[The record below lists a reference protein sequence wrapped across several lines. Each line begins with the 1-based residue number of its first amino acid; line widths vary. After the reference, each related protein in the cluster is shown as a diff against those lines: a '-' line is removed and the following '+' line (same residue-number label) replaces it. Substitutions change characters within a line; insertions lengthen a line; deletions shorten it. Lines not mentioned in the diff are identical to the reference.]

1 MNRLTD
7 TITSITLVAAIS
19 LLAGCG
25 KDAAP
30 VTGFPED
37 GAVRISTD
45 SPATKDG
52 GSTYEGSSLGLFIDY
67 GSAAPA
73 RYTMSNVRWS
83 RNGVDWSPETQMLW
97 VDATTGAGLY
107 AYAPYVA
114 GQDDR
119 SSISFAI
126 PQDQRGGTMEADLVS
141 WANGSFVP
149 NSSNPAFV
157 GEKVQIDFSHRLVKL
172 TLSLTKGTELTPD
185 ITVSEVKLKGTS
197 AEVKFSAVTGEVSS
211 PEGSA
216 DILMH
221 ASGALEYEA
230 VFYPGA
236 GQQAGAKM
244 LAVTL
249 SNGAIFEYTVPASG
263 LVSGGLLAG
272 SAYKMKLRIGK
283 DRIEIDD
290 EYLGIIDWF
299 SGQFSGGEP
308 APVGFAGG
316 LGTAGEPY
324 LIETEAQLRYFA
336 AQVNGGNSFHG
347 KYIKV
352 DKPISMSSDEF
363 TPIGEKAACPFE
375 GHFIG
380 NIISNLRLKDGKER
394 RSGLF
399 GFVEGRGESDMAS
412 VENVILEGPK
422 PFSSQSTFAGFLC
435 GIARYASFKGCEI
448 LYGASL
454 LCEEGNTAGGMVGLL
469 KNSTM
474 ESCSIPHGIS
484 FPSATGYG
492 GYGGGLCGLI
502 ESSEIRNCQVSG
514 IVFPDSGNYY
524 GGGIANSISGS
535 NIIEGCEISG
545 TFRSAQSQFGGLF
558 GTIGG
563 GDYLIKDCHA
573 DVFFLVTGN
582 STWSGFAGEIY
593 SGVTGEVRNCGFDID
608 FNYEDDA
615 SYLISRTDDSTLS
628 FTDCWYK
635 LKGKNPTKGMVG
647 AHSNPDEHYSGF
659 KQKK

>member
-7 TITSITLVAAIS
+7 TITSIALIAAMS

-25 KDAAP
+25 KDSAP

-73 RYTMSNVRWS
+73 RYTMSNVRWT
-83 RNGVDWSPETQMLW
+83 RNGADWSPENQMLW
-97 VDATTGAGLY
+97 KDATTGAGLY

-119 SSISFAI
+119 GSITFAI
-126 PQDQRGGTMEADLVS
+126 PQDQRDGTMEADLVS
-141 WANGSFVP
+141 WANDSFVP

-172 TLSLTKGTELTPD
+172 TLSLTKGSELTPA

-216 DILMH
+216 DIRMH
-221 ASGALEYEA
+221 ANSELEYEA

-244 LAVTL
+244 LAVTM
-249 SNGAIFEYTVPASG
+249 SNGAVFEYTVPASG
-263 LVSGGLLAG
+263 LLSGGLLAG

-290 EYLGIIDWF
+290 DYLSVMDWLT
-299 SGQFSGGEP
+299 GQFSGGEP

-324 LIETEAQLRYFA
+324 LIETEAQLRHFA
-336 AQVNGGNSFHG
+336 DLVNGGNSFHG

-352 DKPISMSSDEF
+352 NDIINMSRDEF
-363 TPIGEKAACPFE
+363 TPIGEKDDRPFE

-380 NIISNLRLKDGKER
+380 NIIRGLQLKDGSDR

-399 GFVEGRGESDMAS
+399 GFVYGRGASDMAS
-412 VENVILEGPK
+412 VENVILEDPM
-422 PFSSQSTFAGFLC
+422 PFVSKSTFVGFLC
-435 GIARYASFKGCEI
+435 GIAQYASFKGCEI

-454 LCEEGNTAGGMVGLL
+454 SFGETTTAGGMVGLL
-469 KNSTM
+469 KKSTM
-474 ESCSIPHGIS
+474 ESCSIDGIGFQLTS
-484 FPSATGYG
+484 GDFSNA
-492 GYGGGLCGLI
+492 GGLCGQI

-514 IVFPDSGNYY
+514 IVFPDSGDYY
-524 GGGIANSISGS
+524 GGGITNEIRGS
-535 NIIEGCEISG
+535 NIIEGCEVSG
-545 TFRSAQSQFGGLF
+545 TFGIGNSQFGGMF
-558 GTIGG
+558 GSITS

-573 DVFFLVTGN
+573 DVSFRDTGRG
-582 STWSGFAGEIY
+582 TYGGFANDIY
-593 SGVTGEVRNCGFDID
+593 SGVTGEVRNCGFDIY
-608 FNYEDDA
+608 FEYADA
-615 SYLISRTDDSTLS
+615 YSYLISRTDDSTLT

-635 LKGKNPTKGMVG
+635 LNGENPTEGMVG
-647 AHSNPDEHYSGF
+647 NHSNPDENYSGF
-659 KQKK
+659 KQKY

>member
-7 TITSITLVAAIS
+7 TITSIALIAAMS

-73 RYTMSNVRWS
+73 RYTMSNVRWT
-83 RNGVDWSPETQMLW
+83 RNGADWSPESQMLW
-97 VDATTGAGLY
+97 KDATTGAGLY

-119 SSISFAI
+119 GSISFAI
-126 PQDQRGGTMEADLVS
+126 PQDQREGTMEADLVS
-141 WANGSFVP
+141 WANDSFVP

-172 TLSLTKGTELTPD
+172 TLSLTKGSELTPD

-221 ASGALEYEA
+221 ANGELEYEA

-244 LAVTL
+244 LAVTM
-249 SNGAIFEYTVPASG
+249 SNGAVFEYTVPASG
-263 LVSGGLLAG
+263 LLSGGLLAG
-272 SAYKMKLRIGK
+272 SAYRMKLRIGK

-290 EYLGIIDWF
+290 DYLRVQDWLT
-299 SGQFSGGEP
+299 GQFSGGEP
-308 APVGFAGG
+308 APVDFAGG

-324 LIETEAQLRYFA
+324 LIETEAQLRHFA
-336 AQVNGGNSFHG
+336 DLVNAGNSFHG

-352 DKPISMSSDEF
+352 NNVINMSSDEF
-363 TPIGEKAACPFE
+363 TPIGEKDDRPFE

-380 NIISNLRLKDGKER
+380 NIITGLKLKDGIGR

-399 GFVEGRGESDMAS
+399 GFVYGRGESDMAS
-412 VENVILEGPK
+412 VENVILDDPK
-422 PFSSQSTFAGFLC
+422 PFVSESAFVGFLC
-435 GIARYASFKGCEI
+435 GIAQYASFKGCEL

-454 LCEEGNTAGGMVGLL
+454 SCGGATTAGGMVGLL

-484 FPSATGYG
+484 FEMTSGDGLYA
-492 GYGGGLCGLI
+492 GGLCGQV

-514 IVFPDSGNYY
+514 ISFPDSGDYR
-524 GGGIANSISGS
+524 GGGITNEIRGS
-535 NIIEGCEISG
+535 NIIEGCEVSG
-545 TFRSAQSQFGGLF
+545 TFRSPASRFGGMF
-558 GTIGG
+558 GAIDS

-573 DVFFLVTGN
+573 DVFFLATGN
-582 STWSGFAGEIY
+582 STWSGFADSIN
-593 SGVTGEVRNCGFDID
+593 SGVTGEVRNCGFDIN
-608 FNYEDDA
+608 FNFQDDET
-615 SYLISRTDDSTLS
+615 YLISSTDWSTLT

-635 LKGKNPTKGMVG
+635 LNGENPTEGMVG
-647 AHSNPDEHYSGF
+647 NHSNPDENYSGF
-659 KQKK
+659 KQKY

>member
-7 TITSITLVAAIS
+7 TITSIALVAAMS

-52 GSTYEGSSLGLFIDY
+52 GNTYEGSSLGLFIDY

-73 RYTMSNVRWS
+73 RYTMSNVRWT
-83 RNGVDWSPETQMLW
+83 RNGADWSPETQMLW
-97 VDATTGAGLY
+97 KDATTGAGLY

-119 SSISFAI
+119 GSISFTI
-126 PQDQRGGTMEADLVS
+126 PQDQRDGTMEADLIS

-149 NSSNPAFV
+149 NSSNPAFI

-172 TLSLTKGTELTPD
+172 TLSLTKGTELTSD
-185 ITVSEVKLKGTS
+185 ISVSEVKLKGTS
-197 AEVKFSAVTGEVSS
+197 AEVKFSAETGEVSS

-221 ASGALEYEA
+221 ANGELEYEA

-244 LAVTL
+244 LAVAM
-249 SNGAIFEYTVPASG
+249 SNGAVFEYTVPASG
-263 LVSGGLLAG
+263 LLSGGLLAG

-283 DRIEIDD
+283 DRLEIDD
-290 EYLGIIDWF
+290 DYLGIMDWLT
-299 SGQFSGGEP
+299 GQFSGGEP
-308 APVGFAGG
+308 APVDFAGG

-324 LIETEAQLRYFA
+324 LIENEAQLRHFA
-336 AQVNGGNSFHG
+336 DLVNAGNSFHG

-352 DKPISMSSDEF
+352 DRPIYMSSDEF
-363 TPIGEKAACPFE
+363 TPIGEKENCPFE

-380 NIISNLRLKDGKER
+380 NVISNLQLKDGVAR

-399 GFVEGRGESDMAS
+399 GFVYGRGASDKAS
-412 VENVILEGPK
+412 VENVILTPRSFVSE
-422 PFSSQSTFAGFLC
+422 STFAGFLC
-435 GIARYASFKGCEI
+435 GVANYASFKGCKI
-448 LYGASL
+448 LGASL
-454 LCEEGNTAGGMVGLL
+454 STSEEGCTAGGMVGLL

-474 ESCSIPHGIS
+474 ESCSIDGIS
-484 FPSATGYG
+484 FQNTSGMDG
-492 GYGGGLCGLI
+492 NGGGLCGLI

-514 IVFPDSGNYY
+514 VSFPDSGNYY
-524 GGGIANSISGS
+524 GGGIANTIQGS
-535 NIIEGCEISG
+535 NIIEGCEVSG
-545 TFRSAQSQFGGLF
+545 TFLSVQSYFGGMF
-558 GTIGG
+558 GNINRGE
-563 GDYLIKDCHA
+563 YLIKDCHA
-573 DVFFLVTGN
+573 DVFFRDTGYG
-582 STWSGFAGEIY
+582 TYSGFANEIY
-593 SGVTGEVRNCGFDID
+593 SGATGEVRNCGFDIN
-608 FNYEDDA
+608 FEYADA
-615 SYLISRTDDSTLS
+615 YSYLISKSDNSTLT

-635 LKGKNPTKGMVG
+635 LNGKNPTGGMVG
-647 AHSNPDEHYSGF
+647 SHSNPDENYVGF
-659 KQKK
+659 TQKN

>member
-7 TITSITLVAAIS
+7 TITSIALIAAMS

-73 RYTMSNVRWS
+73 RYTMSNVRWT
-83 RNGVDWSPETQMLW
+83 RNGAEWSPEAQMLW
-97 VDATTGAGLY
+97 KDATTGAGLY

-119 SSISFAI
+119 GSISFAI
-126 PQDQRGGTMEADLVS
+126 PQDQRDGTMEADLVS

-157 GEKVQIDFSHRLVKL
+157 GGKVQIDFSHRLVKL

-197 AEVKFSAVTGEVSS
+197 AAVKFSAVTGEVSS

-216 DILMH
+216 DIRMH
-221 ASGALEYEA
+221 ANSELEYEA

-244 LAVTL
+244 LAVTM
-249 SNGAIFEYTVPASG
+249 SNGAVFEYTVPASG
-263 LVSGGLLAG
+263 LLSGGLLAG
-272 SAYKMKLRIGK
+272 SAYKMRLRIGK

-290 EYLGIIDWF
+290 DYLGLAGWLT
-299 SGQFSGGEP
+299 GQFSGGEP

-324 LIETEAQLRYFA
+324 LIETEAQLRHFA
-336 AQVNGGNSFHG
+336 DLVNGGNSFHG

-352 DKPISMSSDEF
+352 NKIINMSSDEF
-363 TPIGEKAACPFE
+363 TPIGEKETCPFE

-380 NIISNLRLKDGKER
+380 NIITNLRLKDGVAR

-399 GFVEGRGESDMAS
+399 GFVYGRGESDMAS
-412 VENVILEGPK
+412 VENVILEGPR
-422 PFSSQSTFAGFLC
+422 PFVSESTFAGFLC
-435 GIARYASFKGCEI
+435 GVANYASFKGCM
-448 LYGASL
+448 LRGASL
-454 LCEEGNTAGGMVGLL
+454 SFGGANTVGGMVGLL

-474 ESCSIPHGIS
+474 ESCSIDSIS
-484 FPSATGYG
+484 FQNTSSMD
-492 GYGGGLCGLI
+492 GYGGGLCGQI
-502 ESSEIRNCQVSG
+502 ESSEIRNCQILGVS
-514 IVFPDSGNYY
+514 FPDPGNYY
-524 GGGIANSISGS
+524 GGGIASTISGS
-535 NIIEGCEISG
+535 NIIEGCEVSG
-545 TFRSAQSQFGGLF
+545 TFNSSWSKFGGMF
-558 GTIGG
+558 GTIGR

-573 DVFFLVTGN
+573 DVFFLATGG
-582 STWSGFAGEIY
+582 STWSGFAGDIQ
-593 SGVTGEVRNCGFDID
+593 SGVTGEVRNCGFDIN
-608 FNYEDDA
+608 FYFQDDET
-615 SYLISRTDDSTLS
+615 YLISKTDDSTLT

-635 LKGKNPTKGMVG
+635 LNGENPTEGMVG
-647 AHSNPDEHYSGF
+647 DHSNPDENYSGF
-659 KQKK
+659 KQKY

>member
-7 TITSITLVAAIS
+7 TITSIALIAAMS

-37 GAVRISTD
+37 GEVRISTD

-73 RYTMSNVRWS
+73 RYTMSNVRWT
-83 RNGVDWSPETQMLW
+83 RNGADWSPESQMLW
-97 VDATTGAGLY
+97 KDATTGAGLY

-119 SSISFAI
+119 GSITFAI
-126 PQDQRGGTMEADLVS
+126 PQDQRDGTMDADLVS
-141 WANGSFVP
+141 WANDSFVP

-172 TLSLTKGTELTPD
+172 TLSLTKGSELTPD

-221 ASGALEYEA
+221 SNGELEYEA

-244 LAVTL
+244 LAVTM
-249 SNGAIFEYTVPASG
+249 SNGAVFEYTVPASG
-263 LVSGGLLAG
+263 LLSGGLLAG

-290 EYLGIIDWF
+290 DYLRVQDWLT
-299 SGQFSGGEP
+299 GQFSGGEP
-308 APVGFAGG
+308 APVDFAGG

-324 LIETEAQLRYFA
+324 LIETEAQLRHFA
-336 AQVNGGNSFHG
+336 NLVNGGNSFHG

-352 DKPISMSSDEF
+352 NDIINMSSDEF
-363 TPIGEKAACPFE
+363 TPIGEKDDRPFA

-380 NIISNLRLKDGKER
+380 NIITGLKLKDGSDR

-399 GFVEGRGESDMAS
+399 GYVYGRGESDMAS
-412 VENVILEGPK
+412 VENVILEPR
-422 PFSSQSTFAGFLC
+422 SFASESAFVGFLC
-435 GIARYASFKGCEI
+435 GIAQYASFKGCE
-448 LYGASL
+448 LLGASL
-454 LCEEGNTAGGMVGLL
+454 SFGEATTAGGMVGLL
-469 KNSTM
+469 KKSTM
-474 ESCSIPHGIS
+474 ESCSIDGIRFQLTS
-484 FPSATGYG
+484 GDLSYA
-492 GYGGGLCGLI
+492 GGLCGQV
-502 ESSEIRNCQVSG
+502 ESSEIRNCQVSR

-524 GGGIANSISGS
+524 GGGITNEIRGS
-535 NIIEGCEISG
+535 NIIEGCKVSG
-545 TFRSAQSQFGGLF
+545 TFGTGNSQFGGMF
-558 GTIGG
+558 GIINRGE
-563 GDYLIKDCHA
+563 YLIKDCHA
-573 DVFFLVTGN
+573 DVSFRNSGN
-582 STWSGFAGEIY
+582 GTYGGFANDIY
-593 SGVTGEVRNCGFDID
+593 RGVTGEVRNCGFDINFEYTD
-608 FNYEDDA
+608 PY
-615 SYLISRTDDSTLS
+615 SYLISKTDDSTLT

-635 LKGKNPTKGMVG
+635 LNGENPTEGMVG
-647 AHSNPDEHYSGF
+647 NHSNPDENYSGF
-659 KQKK
+659 KQKY

>member
-7 TITSITLVAAIS
+7 TITSIALVAAMS

-52 GSTYEGSSLGLFIDY
+52 GNTYEGSSLGLFIDY

-73 RYTMSNVRWS
+73 RYTMSNVRWT
-83 RNGVDWSPETQMLW
+83 RNGADWSPETQMLW
-97 VDATTGAGLY
+97 KDATTGAGLY

-119 SSISFAI
+119 GSISFTI
-126 PQDQRGGTMEADLVS
+126 PQDQRDGTMEADLIS
-141 WANGSFVP
+141 WANDSFVP
-149 NSSNPAFV
+149 NSSNPAFI

-172 TLSLTKGTELTPD
+172 TLSLTKGTELTSD
-185 ITVSEVKLKGTS
+185 ISVSEVKLKGTS
-197 AEVKFSAVTGEVSS
+197 AEVKFSAETGEVSS

-221 ASGALEYEA
+221 ANGELEYEA

-244 LAVTL
+244 LAVAM
-249 SNGAIFEYTVPASG
+249 SNGAVFEYTVPASG
-263 LVSGGLLAG
+263 LLSGGLLAG

-283 DRIEIDD
+283 DRLEIDD
-290 EYLGIIDWF
+290 DYLGIMDWLT
-299 SGQFSGGEP
+299 GQFSGGEP
-308 APVGFAGG
+308 APVDFAGG

-324 LIETEAQLRYFA
+324 LIENEAQLRHFA
-336 AQVNGGNSFHG
+336 DLVNAGNSFHG

-352 DKPISMSSDEF
+352 DRPIYMSSDEF
-363 TPIGEKAACPFE
+363 TPIGEKENCPFE

-380 NIISNLRLKDGKER
+380 NVISNLQLKDGVAR

-399 GFVEGRGESDMAS
+399 GFVYGRGASDKAS
-412 VENVILEGPK
+412 VENVILTPRSFVSE
-422 PFSSQSTFAGFLC
+422 STFAGFLC
-435 GIARYASFKGCEI
+435 GVANYASFKGCKI
-448 LYGASL
+448 LGASL
-454 LCEEGNTAGGMVGLL
+454 STSEEGCTAGGMVGLL

-474 ESCSIPHGIS
+474 ESCSIDGIS
-484 FPSATGYG
+484 FQNTSGMDG
-492 GYGGGLCGLI
+492 NGGGLCGLI

-514 IVFPDSGNYY
+514 VSFPDSGNYY
-524 GGGIANSISGS
+524 GGGIANTIQGS
-535 NIIEGCEISG
+535 NIIEGCEVSG
-545 TFRSAQSQFGGLF
+545 TFLSVQSYFGGMF
-558 GTIGG
+558 GNINRGE
-563 GDYLIKDCHA
+563 YLIKDCHA
-573 DVFFLVTGN
+573 DVFFRDTGYG
-582 STWSGFAGEIY
+582 TYSGFANEIY
-593 SGVTGEVRNCGFDID
+593 SGATGEVRNCGFDIN
-608 FNYEDDA
+608 FEYADA
-615 SYLISRTDDSTLS
+615 YSYLISKSDNSTLT

-635 LKGKNPTKGMVG
+635 LNGKNPTGGMVG
-647 AHSNPDEHYSGF
+647 SHSNPDENYVGF
-659 KQKK
+659 TQKN